1 MQPLLCEKTLQQ
13 LADDI
18 GSELLPELF
27 NVFIEENSPQL
38 ASLKRDSDS
47 WDLSQLQS
55 LSHTLKSSAASYGGL
70 RLAELATQLDLACK
84 LSDKAAA
91 QSLLPEFIDVYT
103 QTLEVIKQRY

>member
-1 MQPLLCEKTLQQ
+1 MQPLLCEKTLHQ

-18 GSELLPELF
+18 GPDLLPELF
-27 NVFIEENSPQL
+27 KVFVEENIPL
-38 ASLKRDSDS
+38 LESLKSDRTH

-84 LSDKAAA
+84 LSDEATA
-91 QSLLPEFIDVYT
+91 QTLLPEFIDVYT